1 MPNWMTESPSFE
13 DHPSWQAVLNHD
25 GSQTTHVLPY
35 DRYNLISIYSI
46 HVAIYM
52 IHQALLKLEINIYG
66 NIKYPLVNIQK
77 AIY

>member
-1 MPNWMTESPSFE
+1 MFFLMI
-13 DHPSWQAVLNHD
+13 
-25 GSQTTHVLPY
+25 GTTG
-35 DRYNLISIYSI
+35 LISIYSI